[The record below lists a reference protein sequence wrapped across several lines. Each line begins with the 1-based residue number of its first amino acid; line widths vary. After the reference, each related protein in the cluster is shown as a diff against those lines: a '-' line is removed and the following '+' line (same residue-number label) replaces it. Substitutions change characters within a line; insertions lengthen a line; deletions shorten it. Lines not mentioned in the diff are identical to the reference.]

1 MKKICDI
8 ILALLIVAAI
18 VFMGIIGYEYIRRQK
33 NEAKLSDVVAQIENI
48 ATNPNIENTE
58 TIKAMIKVD
67 GYEVDG
73 IIEIPKIEIKY
84 PIVSETSDAAMEIAI
99 TKFWGGNI
107 NDIGNY
113 TMAGH
118 NYKNGTMFGKTKYL
132 NIGDTIKMTDL
143 NLNTLEYEVFKIYTI
158 DPNDVTC
165 IESVD
170 PNAREITLI
179 TCTNGH
185 KNRLIIKAR
194 EIK

>member
-84 PIVSETSDAAMEIAI
+84 PIVSQTSDAAMEIAI

-132 NIGDTIKMTDL
+132 NIGDSIKMTDL